1 MMYTQATPMREA
13 FGAALVEVGKKDP
26 RVVALCADLT
36 DAIKL
41 TQFQETFPDR
51 FYQMGIKESD
61 MIGTAAGMAIDGLVP
76 FAATFAIFATSL
88 ANQAVRVSVGYNE
101 ANVKIVTS
109 HGGVCV
115 GADGATHQAFED
127 VALMRMVPGMT
138 VLVPC
143 DAHEAYKATMAV
155 AEFNGPVYLRLGRI
169 ASPVVTSESDP
180 FAIGKGQILR
190 PGNDVAVV
198 AMGMMVPEAL
208 KAAQT
213 LADEGISVRVIN
225 MSTVKPLDTDILAV
239 AAEECGCMVTVEEHS
254 VLGGLGGACTEF
266 LARKCPIPL
275 ERVGILDTFGES
287 GEPTE
292 ILTKYKL
299 DTETIITTIKN
310 VFSRKRRTQ

>member
-1 MMYTQATPMREA
+1 MYTQPTPMREA
-13 FGAALVEVGKKDP
+13 FGVALVELGKKDS
-26 RVVALCADLT
+26 RIVALTADLT

-41 TQFQETFPDR
+41 TQFKETFPTR

-61 MIGTAAGMAIDGLVP
+61 MIGTAAGMAIDGLIP
-76 FAATFAIFATSL
+76 FATTFAIFATSL

-127 VALMRMVPGMT
+127 VALMRMIPGMT

-143 DAHEAYKATMAV
+143 DAHEAYKATMAA
-155 AEFNGPVYLRLGRI
+155 AEIDGPVYLRLGRI
-169 ASPVVTSESDP
+169 ATPVVTSASDP
-180 FAIGKGQILR
+180 FVIGKGQTLR
-190 PGNDVAVV
+190 PGHDVAVI
-198 AMGMMVPEAL
+198 AMGIMVPEAL
-208 KAAQT
+208 KAAQM

-225 MSTVKPLDTDILAV
+225 MSTVKPLDTDMLKA

-254 VLGGLGGACTEF
+254 VLGGLGSACAEY
-266 LARKCPIPL
+266 LAQECPIHI
-275 ERVGILDTFGES
+275 ERVGVLDTFGES
-287 GEPTE
+287 GEPAE

-299 DTETIITTIKN
+299 NTETIITTIKN
-310 VFSRKRRTQ
+310 VFSRKRREP

>member
-1 MMYTQATPMREA
+1 MMYTQATPIREA
-13 FGAALVEVGKKDP
+13 FGAALVEAGKKDP

-41 TQFQETFPDR
+41 TQFQNTFPDR

-101 ANVKIVTS
+101 ANVKIVSS

-127 VALMRMVPGMT
+127 VALMRMIPGMT

-143 DAHEAYKATMAV
+143 DAHEAYKATLAV
-155 AEFNGPVYLRLGRI
+155 AELDGPVYLRLGRI
-169 ASPVVTSESDP
+169 PSPIVTSESDP
-180 FAIGKGQILR
+180 FEIGKGQLLR
-190 PGNDVAVV
+190 PGSDVAVV
-198 AMGMMVPEAL
+198 AMGILIPKAL
-208 KAAQT
+208 EAAQA

-225 MSTVKPLDTDILAV
+225 MSTVKPLDTEILTA

-254 VLGGLGGACTEF
+254 VLGGLGGACAEY
-266 LARKCPIPL
+266 LAQACPIPL
-275 ERVGILDTFGES
+275 ERVGVLDTFGEG
-287 GEPTE
+287 GEPEE

-299 DTETIITTIKN
+299 DTETIIATIKQ